1 MALFGMT
8 VLELQE
14 TGIVQA
20 LEAKLDCTL
29 LVEIEES

>member
-14 TGIVQA
+14 IGIVQA
-20 LEAKLDCTL
+20 FEAKLDCTL
-29 LVEIEES
+29 LVETEEA